1 MHLTA
6 EQRDR
11 FRGDL
16 DELVREAEM
25 LMRRAGARQTQR
37 SSDLRNGLRATL
49 RQARSTSVA
58 IDPTLASRAGA
69 VGMNLDDYVREEPWI
84 AIAVAGSLGVL
95 LGWLISRR

>member
-1 MHLTA
+1 VHLTA

-16 DELVREAEM
+16 GELVREAET
-25 LMRRAGARQTQR
+25 LMRRAGGRQTQQ
-37 SSDLRNGLRATL
+37 SADLRNGLRATL

-69 VGMNLDDYVREEPWI
+69 MGMTLDDYVREEPWI
-84 AIAVAGSLGVL
+84 VVALAGGLGVL
-95 LGWLISRR
+95 VGWLVSRR